1 MTEEDSYVTTLMTSL
16 ELIRSGVT
24 SFAEP
29 GGQFVSGMAR
39 ALEAMLLA
47 TAVAV
52 GVYTG
57 LKMAAMMGGIAL

>member
-1 MTEEDSYVTTLMTSL
+1 M
-16 ELIRSGVT
+16 
-24 SFAEP
+24 A
-29 GGQFVSGMAR
+29 GQVNVLLGDRCIAFTDAVPEVKNGRTMVPLRA

-47 TAVAV
+47 TAVAI